1 MPQRLDRAHEILWP
15 GIDPGSS
22 MGLMKRLT
30 IACLAL
36 AFASQGAL
44 AQKGSASLAG
54 RVVDSAGAPVSGA
67 SVDLTDLRR
76 STTTDT
82 MGAFRFDSMS
92 RGQWIVQVR
101 KIGYKRQTLTADVD
115 PSLPPLEVRLVSNA
129 PTLVPVVTAASRL
142 GLSGVVRDAGGKPV
156 ANARVRVLGANLQ
169 TTTDSAGSFWIAA
182 PKGNHMV
189 AVSKPS
195 FAEKLAGVTIPADSG
210 RDVAIWLRPAGSIP
224 VDEAWNIE
232 DLRERL
238 AWARSSSSYVF
249 TRESM
254 EKEGFDWIYDAVQ
267 SVWLRMGR
275 RGYVNTECMV
285 VVNGGPE
292 TLSVSQPAVD
302 DVESIEVYPR
312 FPTQATARAAGPR
325 RSSVPGG
332 QFVERDN
339 TRRAAM
345 YNSALRNCL
354 AVYVWLR

>member
-1 MPQRLDRAHEILWP
+1 
-15 GIDPGSS
+15 
-22 MGLMKRLT
+22 MKRLA
-30 IACLAL
+30 IACIAL
-36 AFASQGAL
+36 GLVSHAAS

-54 RVVDSAGAPVSGA
+54 RVVDSAGAPVAGA
-67 SVDLTDLRR
+67 FVGLTDLRR
-76 STTTDT
+76 STTTDPT
-82 MGAFRFDSMS
+82 GAFRFDSVG

-101 KIGYKRQTLTADVD
+101 KIGYKPQTLTADVD
-115 PSLPPLEVRLVSNA
+115 PSLPPLEVRLFSSVR
-129 PTLVPVVTAASRL
+129 TLVPVVTAASRL

-156 ANARVRVLGANLQ
+156 ANARVRILGANLQ

-189 AVSKPS
+189 AVAKPS
-195 FAEKLAGVTIPADSG
+195 FAERLAGVTIPADSG

-238 AWARSSSSYVF
+238 AWARRSTSYVF

-254 EKEGFDWIYDAVQ
+254 QKEGFDWIYDAVQ

-275 RGYVNTECMV
+275 RGNVNTECKV

-312 FPTQATARAAGPR
+312 FPTQATAMAAGPR
-325 RSSVPGG
+325 RGSVPGG

-345 YNSALRNCL
+345 YNAALRNCL